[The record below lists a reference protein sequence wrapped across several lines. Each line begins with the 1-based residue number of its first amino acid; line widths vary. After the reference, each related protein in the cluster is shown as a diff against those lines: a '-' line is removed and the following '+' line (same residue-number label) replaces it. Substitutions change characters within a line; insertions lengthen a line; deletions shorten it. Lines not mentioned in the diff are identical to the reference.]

1 MVLHI
6 LTNFRSQISTSATK
20 LGVRNIAFLGYGILL
35 MNYIVS
41 VLAAVYMPQGKKGI
55 WLRLPLEKSDLVPIA
70 NKEGFGYHHAEP
82 GYVMLTYWISEGPS
96 MLQVNGSHIM

>member
-1 MVLHI
+1 MMLNI
-6 LTNFRSQISTSATK
+6 LN
-20 LGVRNIAFLGYGILL
+20 
-35 MNYIVS
+35 
-41 VLAAVYMPQGKKGI
+41 GKKGI